1 MYLEV
6 TLPVIR
12 PSLMVISDHG
22 RDTIDF
28 GDIVNGNLY
37 SLNSYIITG
46 ENVRRVSD

>member
-22 RDTIDF
+22 QDTIDF
-28 GDIVNGNLY
+28 GDMVNGMIHFCY
-37 SLNSYIITG
+37 STSLL
-46 ENVRRVSD
+46 

>member
-6 TLPVIR
+6 TLPVIG

-28 GDIVNGNLY
+28 GDIVNGMIHVYY
-37 SLNSYIITG
+37 SMSLLWWVY
-46 ENVRRVSD
+46 VC

>member
-1 MYLEV
+1 MYLEI

-28 GDIVNGNLY
+28 GDIVNGM
-37 SLNSYIITG
+37 T
-46 ENVRRVSD
+46 

>member
-22 RDTIDF
+22 QDTIDF
-28 GDIVNGNLY
+28 GDMVNGMILFCY
-37 SLNSYIITG
+37 STSLL
-46 ENVRRVSD
+46 